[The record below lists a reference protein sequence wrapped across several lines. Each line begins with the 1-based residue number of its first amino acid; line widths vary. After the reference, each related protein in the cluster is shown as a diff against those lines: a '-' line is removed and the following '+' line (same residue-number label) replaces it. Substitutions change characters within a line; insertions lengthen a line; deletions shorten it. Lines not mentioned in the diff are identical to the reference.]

1 MKLAK
6 ALKKSVRDIDPRM
19 LDSKILEIAVSEGC
33 MVITMDRDFGELVF
47 NSGLSNAGVLS
58 REGFTFC

>member
-1 MKLAK
+1 
-6 ALKKSVRDIDPRM
+6 M